1 MSNVGDLIASRYRLV
16 ELIGGGAMGSVWLGR
31 DEVLHRE
38 VAVKLLLDRTSLA
51 GEAMDEAHE
60 RARREAR
67 ITARLHHPN
76 AVTVYDVVE
85 QDGAPVLVMEYVPGS
100 SLATVLAT
108 DGPLPPAK
116 VAGIGAQVAAAL
128 AEAHRVG
135 VVHRDIKPGNV
146 LIAPDGKV
154 KLVDFGI
161 SRAVGDVVL
170 TATGLVSGTPA
181 YLAPEIAGGATPT
194 PESDVFALGATLYA
208 AVEGEAPFGG
218 ANTMAVLYAAAAGRV
233 RPPQRSGPL
242 TPVLAQLLQV
252 DPAARPSLA
261 LVADRLITVA
271 GDEAVP
277 PQADNRT
284 AQAALPPPPARPAR
298 PTGNTATSVT
308 PAARGHRRRNRAIVV
323 TAVGAAVV
331 VGVALTVASMSGNGH
346 QAAATGQTGT
356 STQAPLTTSST
367 PGSPTIVGAATAAQI
382 RTFIR
387 AYYALLPG
395 DTAAAWQMLSPRYQR
410 QTGLAS
416 FQAFYGTI
424 ASVRV
429 IDVNPLS
436 SRTARAN
443 LEFVKKS
450 GGRDTETYR
459 FDLIVSGGHLLIDNA
474 TLVNTAGS

>member
-1 MSNVGDLIASRYRLV
+1 VSNVGDLIAGRYRLV
-16 ELIGGGAMGSVWLGR
+16 ELIGGGAMGSVWRGR

-38 VAVKLLLDRTSLA
+38 IAVKLLLDRTSLD
-51 GEAMDEAHE
+51 GDAMDEAHE

-85 QDGAPVLVMEYVPGS
+85 QDGAPVLVMEYVPGR
-100 SLATVLAT
+100 SLAGVLAA

-146 LIAPDGKV
+146 LLGPGGTV

-181 YLAPEIAGGATPT
+181 YLAPETAGGAAPT
-194 PESDVFALGATLYA
+194 PASDVFALGATLYA

-242 TPVLAQLLQV
+242 TPILADLLQT
-252 DPAARPSLA
+252 DPANRPGLA
-261 LVADRLITVA
+261 AATDRLIAVA

-277 PQADNRT
+277 PPAEPETQH
-284 AQAALPPPPARPAR
+284 AAPPPVLAETVTAPMARR
-298 PTGNTATSVT
+298 P
-308 PAARGHRRRNRAIVV
+308 RRRNRAIVV
-323 TAVGAAVV
+323 TAVAAAAV
-331 VGVALTVASMSGNGH
+331 VGVALAVASMSGTGH
-346 QAAATGQTGT
+346 QAAATGHTATTTGSAPMTEAPSSTGITGT
-356 STQAPLTTSST
+356 
-367 PGSPTIVGAATAAQI
+367 PTDAQI
-382 RTFIR
+382 RDFIR
-387 AYYALLPG
+387 GYYALFPAHILQ
-395 DTAAAWQMLSPRYQR
+395 AWQELTPAYQA
-410 QTGLAS
+410 TSSLAS
-416 FQAFYGTI
+416 FENFYGSI
-424 ASVRV
+424 ARV
-429 IDVNPLS
+429 QVVDIKVLDAH
-436 SRTARAN
+436 TARAN
-443 LEFVKKS
+443 LEFVKNG
-450 GGRDTETYR
+450 GGRDTETWR
-459 FDLIVSGGHLLIDNA
+459 FDLIVSGGKLLINNA
-474 TLVNTAGS
+474 KRLETNGS